1 MAVSI
6 PIPTPRLL
14 LRSWRRDDVAEYA
27 SGCNTPGVMRWLGGV
42 QSRAALR
49 CEIDYFIASE
59 ARDGFTYW
67 AVERRA
73 DRALLGFCG
82 LIVIEERDC
91 PFKGNVEVG
100 WRIRQDA
107 WRNGFAFE
115 AASAVLAHAFKR
127 LRLPEIVSRVS
138 GGNTASRKLMA
149 KLGLRRRRD
158 LDYRPRGDNSK
169 FMVYSIDAEQWRRA
183 GERP

>member
-1 MAVSI
+1 
-6 PIPTPRLL
+6 
-14 LRSWRRDDVAEYA
+14 
-27 SGCNTPGVMRWLGGV
+27 MRWLGGI
-42 QSRAALR
+42 QSMAALR
-49 CEIDYFIASE
+49 RDVGYFINAE
-59 ARDGFTYW
+59 RRDGFTFW
-67 AVERRA
+67 VVELMPQRTF
-73 DRALLGFCG
+73 LGFCG
-82 LIVIEERDC
+82 LLTIRERDC